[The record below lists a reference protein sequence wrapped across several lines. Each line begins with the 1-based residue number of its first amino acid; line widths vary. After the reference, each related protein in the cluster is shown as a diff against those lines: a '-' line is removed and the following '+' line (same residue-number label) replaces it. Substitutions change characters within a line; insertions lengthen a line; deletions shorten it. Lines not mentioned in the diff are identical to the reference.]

1 MDLITTDVRCLFPQ
15 AANEGKPFF
24 RGEPLSLEGV
34 ETTVV
39 SFVTTNAL
47 TMGKAR
53 NPFLTEVTYAL
64 KREPDGPGTVLW
76 RRTQSPPLPPYDEGG
91 REIPICRIAERFRL
105 EFVSKGVRRKDLIDA
120 IPEAVVVE
128 LVLELEGHRETF
140 VTMVRPMVEGKQ
152 EEKAPPEET
161 PPAG

>member
-1 MDLITTDVRCLFPQ
+1 M
-15 AANEGKPFF
+15 
-24 RGEPLSLEGV
+24 
-34 ETTVV
+34 

-47 TMGKAR
+47 TMGKVR

-64 KREPDGPGTVLW
+64 KQDPDGPATVLW
-76 RRTQSPPLPPYDEGG
+76 RRTESPALPPYDEGG
-91 REIPICRIAERFRL
+91 KEIPICRIAERFRL